1 MYLIAGLGN
10 PGDKYEHTR
19 HNAGYEV
26 IDVLADRYDIDV
38 NTGKHKGLVGK
49 GVIEGEK
56 VILLKPVTYMN
67 LSGESII
74 DALSYYKLDPE
85 SELIVIYDDI
95 SLRPG
100 MLRVRPKGSAGGHN
114 GIKNII
120 AHLGD
125 DKFPRVR
132 VGVGEKPKGWDLVD
146 HVLGRYSDEDKKLN
160 LQKVQVV
167 FNSDEDKEIMKE
179 SFKRAADAVVSI
191 MTGGIDKAMNDFNG
205 ITEDAK

>member
-74 DALSYYKLDPE
+74 DALTYYKLDPE

-120 AHLGD
+120 AHLGND
-125 DKFPRVR
+125 IFPRVR

-146 HVLGRYSDEDKKLN
+146 HVLGRY
-160 LQKVQVV
+160 
-167 FNSDEDKEIMKE
+167 SDEDKEIMKE

>member
-74 DALSYYKLDPE
+74 DALTYYKLDPE

-120 AHLGD
+120 AHLGN

-132 VGVGEKPKGWDLVD
+132 VGVGEKPKGWNLVD
-146 HVLGRYSDEDKKLN
+146 HVLGRY
-160 LQKVQVV
+160 
-167 FNSDEDKEIMKE
+167 SDEDKEIMKE